1 MTRDERRAARRE
13 ARGYIP
19 DVLGWPSSA
28 VDVAGFALAGLMRG
42 HAKRQN
48 NWRTSEATARLWL
61 EWIADTTTQLEW
73 QGRLAYT
80 ADCLSSRRLGKPP
93 SE

>member
-13 ARGYIP
+13 ARGY
-19 DVLGWPSSA
+19 VQGVGWPSSA
-28 VDVAGFALAGLMRG
+28 VDVAGLALAGFLRR
-42 HAKRQN
+42 HPERQS
-48 NWRTSEATARLWL
+48 NWRKSGTTARLWL
-61 EWIADTTTQLEW
+61 QWIADTTTELEW

-80 ADCLSSRRLGKPP
+80 ADRLSSGRLGKPP